1 MVFDNEHRKIKAMST
16 TLRSTSSI
24 LLMGLIALFLVNC
37 GGNPLGT
44 KVKEPFS
51 GSKYES
57 NNRYFRATGK
67 ASSTK
72 DAIAQSK
79 AEMDAR
85 TGLAQQLQTTIQV
98 VTDNYSMDVQGAHVN
113 EAIERFETL
122 VREVTNTTLADIRI
136 IGQEKYLSDGKY
148 TVYVAM
154 EIKKAAMY
162 RTMKKLAR
170 QDERLSKAALADI
183 ERLLDEKI
191 AEAEAD

>member
-136 IGQEKYLSDGKY
+136 IGQEKYLSEGKY

>member
-1 MVFDNEHRKIKAMST
+1 MHPTN
-16 TLRSTSSI
+16 LRSTPALLLSMLSLF
-24 LLMGLIALFLVNC
+24 LLMAC
-37 GGNPLGT
+37 GANNPMG
-44 KVKEPFS
+44 KEIKEPFS

-57 NNRYFRATGK
+57 NNRYFRATGT
-67 ASSTK
+67 ATSSK

-79 AEMDAR
+79 AEMQAR

-98 VTDNYSMDVQGAHVN
+98 VTDNYSKDVQGQHVN

-122 VREVTNTTLADIRI
+122 VREVTNTTLADIRV
-136 IGQEKYLSDGKY
+136 IGQEKYMNQDGNY

-154 EIKKAAMY
+154 EIRKATMY

-170 QDERLSKAALADI
+170 QDERLSAAALEDI

-191 AEAEAD
+191 EEAETE

>member
-1 MVFDNEHRKIKAMST
+1 MIR
-16 TLRSTSSI
+16 
-24 LLMGLIALFLVNC
+24 LLHPSLALFFAAIMAISFSGC
-37 GGNPLGT
+37 GGSNSLGT
-44 KVKEPFS
+44 QVKEPFT
-51 GSKYES
+51 GNKYES

-67 ASSTK
+67 ATSSK

-98 VTDNYSMDVQGAHVN
+98 VTDNYSQDVQGAHVN

-136 IGQEKYLSDGKY
+136 IGSEKYLNAEGMY

-162 RTMKKLAR
+162 RTMKKLAKA
-170 QDERLSKAALADI
+170 DARLSAAALEDI
-183 ERLLDEKI
+183 ERILDEKI
-191 AEAEAD
+191 AEAEGGN

>member
-1 MVFDNEHRKIKAMST
+1 
-16 TLRSTSSI
+16 
-24 LLMGLIALFLVNC
+24 MGLIALFLVNC

>member
-1 MVFDNEHRKIKAMST
+1 MNALIRFSYAVWLVAAVSLIVGCGNNP
-16 TLRSTSSI
+16 
-24 LLMGLIALFLVNC
+24 MGSQ
-37 GGNPLGT
+37 
-44 KVKEPFS
+44 VKEPFQ
-51 GSKYES
+51 GNKYES
-57 NNRYFRATGK
+57 NNRYFRSTGK
-67 ASSTK
+67 ASSSK

-98 VTDNYSMDVQGAHVN
+98 VTDNYSKDTQGEHVN
-113 EAIERFETL
+113 EAVERFETL

-136 IGQEKYLSDGKY
+136 IGQEKYLNADGMY

-154 EIKKAAMY
+154 EIKKAAMF

-170 QDERLSKAALADI
+170 QDARLSAAALEDI

-191 AEAEAD
+191 EEAEGAE

>member
-1 MVFDNEHRKIKAMST
+1 
-16 TLRSTSSI
+16 
-24 LLMGLIALFLVNC
+24 MGKEI
-37 GGNPLGT
+37 
-44 KVKEPFS
+44 KEPFS

-67 ASSTK
+67 ATSTK

-79 AEMDAR
+79 AEMQAR

-98 VTDNYSMDVQGAHVN
+98 VTDNYSKDVQGAHVN

-122 VREVTNTTLADIRI
+122 VREVTNTTLADIRL
-136 IGQEKYLSDGKY
+136 IGQEKYLSQDGNY

-154 EIKKAAMY
+154 EIRKAAMY
-162 RTMKKLAR
+162 STMKKLAR
-170 QDERLSKAALADI
+170 QDERLSAAALQDI

-191 AEAEAD
+191 EEAEAE

>member
-1 MVFDNEHRKIKAMST
+1 MIH
-16 TLRSTSSI
+16 TLRPTFALLFAALITLGLTS
-24 LLMGLIALFLVNC
+24 C
-37 GGNPLGT
+37 GGGNALGT
-44 KVKEPFS
+44 QVKEPFT
-51 GSKYES
+51 GNKYES

-67 ASSTK
+67 ASSSK

-98 VTDNYSMDVQGAHVN
+98 VTDNYSKDVQGAHVN

-136 IGQEKYLSDGKY
+136 IGQEKYLNAEGMY

-162 RTMKKLAR
+162 RTMKKLAKA
-170 QDERLSKAALADI
+170 DARLSAAALADI

-191 AEAEAD
+191 AEAEAGE

>member
-1 MVFDNEHRKIKAMST
+1 MNALLRLPFVLLILSSL
-16 TLRSTSSI
+16 TLTLGCGSNP
-24 LLMGLIALFLVNC
+24 MGA
-37 GGNPLGT
+37 
-44 KVKEPFS
+44 KVKEPFQ
-51 GSKYES
+51 GNKYES

-98 VTDNYSMDVQGAHVN
+98 VTDNYSKDTQGEHVN
-113 EAIERFETL
+113 EAMERFETL

-136 IGQEKYLSDGKY
+136 IGQEKYLNAEGMY

-154 EIKKAAMY
+154 EIKKAAMF

-170 QDERLSKAALADI
+170 QDARLSAAALEDI

-191 AEAEAD
+191 EEAEGGE

>member
-1 MVFDNEHRKIKAMST
+1 MNAF
-16 TLRSTSSI
+16 LRLPFALWI
-24 LLMGLIALFLVNC
+24 LATVALTIGCGSNPMGAQ
-37 GGNPLGT
+37 
-44 KVKEPFS
+44 VKEPFQ
-51 GSKYES
+51 GNKYES

-67 ASSTK
+67 ASSSK

-98 VTDNYSMDVQGAHVN
+98 VTDNYSKDTQGEHVN

-136 IGQEKYLSDGKY
+136 IGQEKYLNEEGMY

-154 EIKKAAMY
+154 EIKKAAMF

-170 QDERLSKAALADI
+170 QDARLSAAALEDI

-191 AEAEAD
+191 EEAEGGE